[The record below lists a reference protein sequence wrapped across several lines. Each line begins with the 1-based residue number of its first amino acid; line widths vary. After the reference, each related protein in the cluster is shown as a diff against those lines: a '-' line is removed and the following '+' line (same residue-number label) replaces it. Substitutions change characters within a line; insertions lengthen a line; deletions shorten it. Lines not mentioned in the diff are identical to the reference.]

1 MSPWKLMIGGVHLAP
16 RALRGAMRLSAL
28 FRFDVEVLAEEA
40 PPSCAALLGEPFA
53 LTLSDTF
60 DRALTVRGVV
70 TAVERTF
77 SAGGSASFRLAL
89 EPAVAPLQ
97 IGQNSRVFQEMTAVD
112 IVKKVLEDAAVP
124 SASLRFS
131 IQGERRTRPYC
142 VQHREAD
149 WAFIERLLAEEGI
162 YYWLDC
168 AEGETVLV
176 FADDSTAAPEI
187 EGGAEIPFHEDSDLH
202 ATRDAV
208 IRVGRRVAVAHDAV
222 RLRDYN
228 FDKPRLALDAKAGG
242 GDLELYD
249 APGRFPLPDD
259 GDHLARV
266 WLEALRAS
274 RDVVFGESSTTRLR
288 PGLVFEMAEHPI
300 DTLNGRLLVTSV
312 DFEAGASQADAVSMR
327 WTAIPAPTPFRA
339 PRAAAAAAVTR
350 SPGGPQTGVVVGA
363 AGDEIHPDKS
373 GRIRV
378 QLYWD
383 REGARDEKASTWMRV
398 GQFPMGGSMI
408 LPRIGWDV
416 LVHHHEDDI
425 DDPVVTSHLYD
436 GQFPV
441 PYALPANKSRTAWQT
456 ATTPGGGSSNEIRFE
471 DKKGSEEMFLNAS
484 KDMNV
489 VVGDSKGEKVG
500 VDHARTIGSNHDVT
514 IGSNLTVKVK
524 VDQGVTIGSSESL
537 SVSGQRSVTVAG
549 SESATVGASRSLTV
563 IKGSSLTAKGGRTVT
578 VGATMSDI
586 SALGVSRTVLGS
598 SSVTVGGSWISAAAT
613 GLDNITGG
621 ASAETVGGAKICAG
635 ASGCETT
642 VKGALAET
650 VGGAYVIAAGGNAGE
665 SATGALAIT
674 VGGALLAN
682 APTIEIEAD
691 SEISITCGGSSL
703 TIKSGSVEVKAPTL
717 ASPGATITK
726 KGSTIK
732 HN

>member
-1 MSPWKLMIGGVHLAP
+1 MSPWKLTIGGVDLAP
-16 RALRGAMRLSAL
+16 RALRGGMRLSAL
-28 FRFDVEVLAEEA
+28 FRFDVEVLALES
-40 PPSCAALLGEPFA
+40 PPSCAALLGEPFT
-53 LTLSDTF
+53 LTVSDTF
-60 DRALTVRGVV
+60 DRSLTIRGVV
-70 TAVERTF
+70 TAVERTL
-77 SAGGSASFRLAL
+77 GPDGSASFRLAL
-89 EPAVAPLQ
+89 EPSVAPLQ

-112 IVKKVLEDAAVP
+112 SVKKVLEDAAVP

-131 IQGERRTRPYC
+131 LQGEYRTRPYC
-142 VQHREAD
+142 AQYREAD

-162 YYWLDC
+162 YYWFDC
-168 AEGETVLV
+168 TEGETVLV

-187 EGGAEIPFHEDSDLH
+187 EDGAEIPFHEDSDLH

-228 FDKPRLALDAKAGG
+228 FDKPRLALDVKAGS

-249 APGRFPLPDD
+249 APGRFLLPDD
-259 GDHLARV
+259 GERLANV

-274 RDVVFGESSTTRLR
+274 RDVVFGETSTTRLR
-288 PGLVFEMAEHPI
+288 PGLHFEITEHPV

-312 DFEAGASQADAVSMR
+312 DFGAGASQADAVTMR

-339 PRAAAAAAVTR
+339 PRGVVTR
-350 SPGGPQTGVVVGA
+350 TTGGPQTGVVVGA
-363 AGDEIHPDKS
+363 AGSEIHPDKS

-383 REGARDEKASTWMRV
+383 REGERDDKASTWMRV
-398 GQFPMGGSMI
+398 GQFPVGGSMI
-408 LPRIGWDV
+408 LPRVGWDV
-416 LVHHHEDDI
+416 LVHHHEDDV
-425 DDPVVTSHLYD
+425 DAPVVTSHLYD
-436 GQFPV
+436 GQFTV
-441 PYALPANKSRTAWQT
+441 PYPLPANKSRTAWQT

-471 DKKGSEEMFLNAS
+471 DKKGSEEMFINAS

-489 VVGDSKGEKVG
+489 VVGDSLGEKVG
-500 VDHARTIGSNHDVT
+500 VDHTHTIGANHEVK

-524 VDQGVTIGSSESL
+524 VDQGVKIGTTESL
-537 SVSGQRSVTVAG
+537 SVSGQRSVTVKG
-549 SESATVGASRSLTV
+549 SESSTVGASRSLTV
-563 IKGSSLTAKGGRTVT
+563 IKGSSLTAKAGRTVT
-578 VGATMSDI
+578 VGGTMSDI
-586 SALGVSRTVLGS
+586 SALGVSRTTLGS
-598 SSVTVGGSWISAAAT
+598 SSVTVGGSWISAAAK

-682 APTIEIEAD
+682 APSIEIEAD
-691 SEISITCGGSSL
+691 AEISITCGGSSL